1 MIKNYNG
8 YQLCLC
14 IQLILLI
21 ALIITSYIL
30 IRSVF
35 AKEKFETKNLNTK
48 LKLIMVIC
56 IVISSL
62 TLLTALY
69 EVRETVTNPII
80 GGGIDSSY
88 IHVTN
93 FTFNIGL
100 MFHFENGDWFLF
112 RAISIIL
119 YAITGLLLVKGYK
132 KSNFKLLFIS
142 LLVGIIA
149 NIAITLEYEFGFGI
163 GVAYLNNHVSF
174 IGILTLLIAIGIGIY
189 QIIYKKKY
197 IE

>member
-14 IQLILLI
+14 IQLVLLI

-30 IRSVF
+30 IRPVF
-35 AKEKFETKNLNTK
+35 AKSKFEIKNLNAK
-48 LKLIMVIC
+48 LKLIMTIC
-56 IVISSL
+56 IVITSL

-69 EVRETVTNPII
+69 EVREIVTYPII

-100 MFHFENGDWFLF
+100 MFYFENGDWFLF

-163 GVAYLNNHVSF
+163 GVAYLNNHLSF
-174 IGILTLLIAIGIGIY
+174 IGMLTLLIAIGIGIY
-189 QIIYKKKY
+189 QIIYKKKH

>member
-1 MIKNYNG
+1 MLKSYNG
-8 YQLCLC
+8 YQLCLY

-35 AKEKFETKNLNTK
+35 AKEKFETKNLNAK
-48 LKLIMVIC
+48 LKLIMTIC

-62 TLLTALY
+62 TLLTAVY
-69 EVRETVTNPII
+69 EVRELVTHPLI
-80 GGGIDSSY
+80 GGGYDSSY

-93 FTFNIGL
+93 FSFNIGL
-100 MFHFENGDWFLF
+100 MFYFENGDWLLF
-112 RAISIIL
+112 ISIAIIL
-119 YAITGLLLVKGYK
+119 YALAGILLVKGYK

-142 LLVGIIA
+142 LIVGVIA
-149 NIAITLEYEFGFGI
+149 NIAITLEYAFGFGI
-163 GVAYLNNHVSF
+163 DVVYLNNHISF
-174 IGILTLLIAIGIGIY
+174 IGLLTLLIAIGIGIY
-189 QIIYKKKY
+189 QIIYKKKH

>member
-8 YQLCLC
+8 YQLCSC

-21 ALIITSYIL
+21 TLIITSYIL

-48 LKLIMVIC
+48 LKLIMTIC
-56 IVISSL
+56 IIISSL
-62 TLLTALY
+62 TLLTAVY
-69 EVRETVTNPII
+69 EVREEVTHPII
-80 GGGIDSSY
+80 GGGYGSSY

-112 RAISIIL
+112 RALSIIL
-119 YAITGLLLVKGYK
+119 YIISGILLVKGYK
-132 KSNFKLLFIS
+132 KTNFKLLFIS
-142 LLVGIIA
+142 LLVGLVA

-174 IGILTLLIAIGIGIY
+174 IGILTLLIAIGIGVY
-189 QIIYKKKY
+189 QIIYKKKH